1 MRPLRQL
8 LLPALAVLVLVSAA
22 EAGSAV
28 PPTTDPCNVASTGTA
43 VSPARRRVHVS
54 RRAALFMIQHLR
66 EFCRLASETDQAG
79 ATDAVKSRRRALFAA
94 LHAKVLTPLY
104 RAYPDLE
111 TTQPASA
118 SRQSAFTATRRDIS
132 RRTASRLVDE
142 IGQFQKQAA
151 DLASAGHDDETYAQ
165 AVARAERFS
174 SITAELSFAQAIA
187 FTAYPDLFKRGFRD
201 IPAQPR
207 TAESDAAFRKMAP
220 PRGSVRLSHS
230 THRFIRSFM
239 RQLRRDDPGTDYVA
253 SITWS
258 KDMKRKGPDDSDWI
272 DEGAGWTFGSWR
284 RSQLPPD
291 VIDKVRGLDIVFSAE
306 DPSTLKGKT
315 FDVEGKTLVLRD

>member
-1 MRPLRQL
+1 
-8 LLPALAVLVLVSAA
+8 
-22 EAGSAV
+22 
-28 PPTTDPCNVASTGTA
+28 
-43 VSPARRRVHVS
+43 
-54 RRAALFMIQHLR
+54 MIQHLQ
-66 EFCRLASETDQAG
+66 EFCRLAFEADQTG
-79 ATDAVKSRRRALFAA
+79 ATDAIQSRRRALFAA
-94 LHAKVLTPLY
+94 IHAKALTPLY

-111 TTQPASA
+111 TAQPAGA
-118 SRQSAFTATRRDIS
+118 SRQTAFTATRRDIS

-142 IGQFQKQAA
+142 IGQFQKQLP
-151 DLASAGHDDETYAQ
+151 DPTPAGQDDETYAQ

-207 TAESDAAFRKMAP
+207 TAASDAAFRKMAP

-230 THRFIRSFM
+230 AHRFIRSLM
-239 RQLRRDDPGTDYVA
+239 RQLRLDDPGTDYVA

-291 VIDKVRGLDIVFSAE
+291 VIDKVRGLDIVFGAE

-315 FDVEGKTLVLRD
+315 FEVEGKKLVLRD